1 MIERAHLKNSTAS
14 IVRLFLISVLVPTLF
29 HSRLQ
34 NRANT
39 SYGIRSNCAE
49 QIFEIEIQS

>member
-29 HSRLQ
+29 HSRFQ